1 MICCSNMIYFF
12 LCFEKKNKTRMSV
25 FHSLQTLIRLKIFFP
40 SLISLQESAT
50 NDLQAPQFIEPFSPP
65 RIFFF
70 TPAPLRCLILD
81 QASRRESPPN
91 VPFPNPQLTLCNSLT
106 AVAMTIHCRQLTT
119 GGTRRSR
126 PGSVFFY
133 FEGCFRHGRTDVT
146 FLLWLL
152 PTLTHFAH

>member
-1 MICCSNMIYFF
+1 
-12 LCFEKKNKTRMSV
+12 MSV
-25 FHSLQTLIRLKIFFP
+25 FHSLQTLIRLKICFP

-50 NDLQAPQFIEPFSPP
+50 NDLQASQFIEPFSPP

-70 TPAPLRCLILD
+70 TPAPWRRLILD

-106 AVAMTIHCRQLTT
+106 AVAMTIYCRQLTT

-126 PGSVFFY
+126 PGSVFLF
-133 FEGCFRHGRTDVT
+133 FIWRGVLGMGGLTSPAFFGCYQ
-146 FLLWLL
+146 LSL
-152 PTLTHFAH
+152 TLVPFFFFFPKRD